1 MPNQNNAYQMCVGLF
16 PMKAAGGTKIA
27 ELPDEFA
34 NYEWDI
40 SASIIPIT
48 YDFTQIDMGGAT
60 VETIENATIT
70 QLSKTRRS
78 DSGSVDPPTI
88 TLATILPGDAE
99 MILKT
104 LAALGQTVPDCF
116 KCLFALGKYAST
128 SAGVRT
134 YNVYRESCVL
144 VLQDGQRTGQALQR
158 FTGSLQLKEQH
169 LPLLNDEVNG
179 ATLTWTESTGA
190 IAYVAG

>member
-16 PMKAAGGTKIA
+16 PLKAAGGTKIA

-34 NYEWDI
+34 NYEWDP
-40 SASIIPIT
+40 SGSIIPIT

-78 DSGSVDPPTI
+78 DSGSVDPGTI
-88 TLATILPGDAE
+88 NLTTILPGDAE

-104 LAALGQTVPDCF
+104 LAALGQTVSDCF

-128 SAGVRT
+128 TSGVRT

-144 VLQDGQRTGQALQR
+144 VLQDGQKTGQALQR

-169 LPLLNDEVNG
+169 LPVLNSEVNG
-179 ATLTWTESTGA
+179 ATMTWTESTGA
-190 IAYVAG
+190 IAFVP

>member
-1 MPNQNNAYQMCVGLF
+1 
-16 PMKAAGGTKIA
+16 MKATAGTKIA
-27 ELPDEFA
+27 ELPDKFA
-34 NYEWDI
+34 NYEWDL
-40 SASIIPIT
+40 SGSIIPVD
-48 YDFTQIDMGGAT
+48 YDFTQIDMGGVT

-70 QLSKTRRS
+70 QLDKTKSS
-78 DSGSVDPPTI
+78 DSGSVDPSTI
-88 TLATILPGDAE
+88 TLATLLPGDAN
-99 MILKT
+99 MIVKI
-104 LAALGQTVPDCF
+104 LASLGQTVPDCF
-116 KCLFALGKYAST
+116 KCLFALGKYVST

-144 VLQDGQRTGQALQR
+144 VIQDGQKTGQALQR

-169 LPLLNDEVNG
+169 LPVMNEETNG

>member
-104 LAALGQTVPDCF
+104 LDALGQTVPDCF
-116 KCLFALGKYAST
+116 KCLFALGKYTGTAS
-128 SAGVRT
+128 GVRS
-134 YNVYRESCVL
+134 YDVYRESCVL
-144 VLQDGQRTGQALQR
+144 VTQDGQRTGQALQR

-169 LPLLNDEVNG
+169 LPLLNDETEG
-179 ATLTWTESTGA
+179 ATLTWTESTNA